1 MCCFA
6 CRLLVR
12 LCNEGRR
19 VVRLKGGCCSVF
31 SRVHSELSA
40 LRSAG
45 CDVTMG
51 ATHPACPPLLSL
63 AVLAALRCEMGRL
76 RRAKLLVTSSST

>member
-1 MCCFA
+1 M
-6 CRLLVR
+6 
-12 LCNEGRR
+12 
-19 VVRLKGGCCSVF
+19 F

-51 ATHPACPPLLSL
+51 ATPPALSL
-63 AVLAALRCEMGRL
+63 SLSVPAALHIEMRGAPGDQL
-76 RRAKLLVTSSST
+76 RHMTGDTAAHGGFTLLMALGARGAFGPT

>member
-1 MCCFA
+1 VRVVR
-6 CRLLVR
+6 RLLVR

-31 SRVHSELSA
+31 SRVHSELCA

-51 ATHPACPPLLSL
+51 AAAPALSLSL
-63 AVLAALRCEMGRL
+63 AVPAALCREM
-76 RRAKLLVTSSST
+76 